1 VPPQNFI
8 TIAEEIGLI
17 LPIGRW
23 VLKTACIQNKKW
35 QEMGYKPIPITVN
48 LSGLQLHQD
57 QLLNLITS
65 VLSETGLEAKY
76 LELELTESLLI
87 SNNYEI
93 ITKMQE
99 IKEIGVGLI
108 IDDFGTGYSNLSYL
122 GTFPLDKLK
131 IDKSFVDSINK
142 NHGGSAI
149 IKAIIAMAH
158 ALNLRV
164 LAEGVEHPVQYEFLK
179 ENQCDEVQGYL
190 FSEPLPAEV
199 VTQDFEKIST
209 QPE

>member
-1 VPPQNFI
+1 
-8 TIAEEIGLI
+8 
-17 LPIGRW
+17 
-23 VLKTACIQNKKW
+23 
-35 QEMGYKPIPITVN
+35 
-48 LSGLQLHQD
+48 
-57 QLLNLITS
+57 
-65 VLSETGLEAKY
+65 LEAKY

-164 LAEGVEHPVQYEFLK
+164 LAEGVEHPVQD
-179 ENQCDEVQGYL
+179 QCDEVQGYL